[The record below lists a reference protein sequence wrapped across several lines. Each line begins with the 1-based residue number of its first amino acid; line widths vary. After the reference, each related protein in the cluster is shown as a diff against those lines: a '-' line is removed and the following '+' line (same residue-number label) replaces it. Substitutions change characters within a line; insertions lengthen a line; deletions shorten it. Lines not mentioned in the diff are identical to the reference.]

1 MQGRSRGLLP
11 LFGSLVPASAT
22 AARTTAPG
30 RAVSSGR
37 AAGVV
42 SAPRQVGWVSPAT
55 APLPPSRRGTGRRWE
70 TLCWAACAVFAL
82 LLCLRTT
89 IAPHQVWGACAAA
102 GYGVA
107 ALVAR
112 LSARPWGPASAAV
125 AAVGSV
131 LVPLV
136 FLVADGARQLEVT
149 VVERSGGLLLDTGT
163 PYVPDPAELRD
174 YNPYLPGMALF
185 GLPRAVLGDVP
196 LADARLWF
204 ALVSLGAMGL
214 AAVVCRGAGP
224 SPRGTGPDR
233 SPARA
238 LLWLAATPAV
248 ALPLA
253 VGGVD
258 LPVIAL
264 MCLALALAGRGG
276 PVAAGLALGAA
287 ASLKWTAWP
296 VLPVGLALLAVT
308 AGRRAAVRAGVTA
321 VTLAVLAVLPVAL
334 ADPRA
339 FAEHVLLFP
348 LGEGGTGSPATSPL
362 PGYLLATYVPGGFAL
377 AVAALVLGA
386 VAVAGSLVRRP
397 PRTTVAAA
405 DRLALGLG
413 IAMCLI
419 PATRFGYVVYPL
431 VLLGWFRLVPA
442 GRRAPRPGG
451 AMPTRVASSQ
461 DAGRPLRWTYS
472 LLCALSRRFSFVED
486 EIDGLRHVVEEGDV
500 CLDIGAEYGVYTY
513 ALSYVAGPKG
523 CVHGFEP
530 LPGPYRVLGAG
541 VRLLCGGRAHA
552 HRMALG
558 ERPRD
563 AAVMSLPYR
572 RGLPVHG
579 RAFLTEGAR
588 GPGPN
593 SEFAG
598 ERRPVVRVGTVDEIV
613 AAAGLPRVD
622 FVKADVEGAE
632 PLVLAGAAETLL
644 RDRPTLLLEIEERHL
659 AKYGARAER
668 LVEELRFAGYSMF
681 LWRDGRWRPVDRVTE
696 AHRNYLFT
704 VKPLED

>member
-1 MQGRSRGLLP
+1 MGAVAPVGAVALP
-11 LFGSLVPASAT
+11 VSLP
-22 AARTTAPG
+22 
-30 RAVSSGR
+30 RA
-37 AAGVV
+37 
-42 SAPRQVGWVSPAT
+42 
-55 APLPPSRRGTGRRWE
+55 GRRSARRPWE
-70 TLCWAACAVFAL
+70 VLCWSGCAVFAL

-102 GYGVA
+102 GYGLA
-107 ALVAR
+107 ALVAHF
-112 LSARPWGPASAAV
+112 SARPWGRASAAV

-136 FLVADGARQLEVT
+136 FLVADGARQMEVT
-149 VVERSGGLLLDTGT
+149 VVERSGSLLLDSGS

-185 GLPRAVLGDVP
+185 GLPHATLGDVP

-214 AAVVCRGAGP
+214 AALVSGGSRPAGPGSPLPRTVSRPARRGA
-224 SPRGTGPDR
+224 SR
-233 SPARA
+233 S

-264 MCLALALAGRGG
+264 MCLALALAGRGRA
-276 PVAAGLALGAA
+276 VAAGLALGAA
-287 ASLKWTAWP
+287 AALKWTAWP
-296 VLPVGLALLAVT
+296 LLPVGLALLAVT
-308 AGRRAAVRAGVTA
+308 AGRRAAVRAGAAA
-321 VTLAVLAVLPVAL
+321 VALAVLAVLPAVL
-334 ADPRA
+334 AGPGA

-362 PGYLLATYVPGGFAL
+362 PGHLLATYVPGGFAL
-377 AVAALVLGA
+377 AVAALALSA
-386 VAVAGSLVRRP
+386 VAMAVSLVTRP

-431 VLLGWFRLVPA
+431 VLFGWFRLVPA
-442 GRRAPRPGG
+442 GRRPARPGA
-451 AMPTRVASSQ
+451 AMPTRLMPTRLMPARLMPARLVPRRFMPTRTTPSRTTPSPET
-461 DAGRPLRWTYS
+461 GRPLRWTYS
-472 LLCALSRRFSFVED
+472 ALCALSRRFSFVED
-486 EIDGLRHVVEEGDV
+486 EIDGLRHVVRDGDV

-552 HRMALG
+552 HRLALG
-558 ERPRD
+558 DRPRD

-579 RAFLTEGAR
+579 RAFLTDGAR
-588 GPGPN
+588 GLGPN
-593 SEFAG
+593 EEFAG
-598 ERRPVVRVGTVDEIV
+598 ERRPVVRVGTVDEVV

-632 PLVLAGAAETLL
+632 PLVLAGAAGTLL

-659 AKYGARAER
+659 AKYGARAGR
-668 LVEELRFAGYSMF
+668 LVGELLDAGYSMF
-681 LWRDGRWRPVDRVTE
+681 RWREGRWCRVDRVTG

>member
-1 MQGRSRGLLP
+1 
-11 LFGSLVPASAT
+11 
-22 AARTTAPG
+22 
-30 RAVSSGR
+30 
-37 AAGVV
+37 
-42 SAPRQVGWVSPAT
+42 
-55 APLPPSRRGTGRRWE
+55 
-70 TLCWAACAVFAL
+70 
-82 LLCLRTT
+82 
-89 IAPHQVWGACAAA
+89 
-102 GYGVA
+102 
-107 ALVAR
+107 
-112 LSARPWGPASAAV
+112 
-125 AAVGSV
+125 
-131 LVPLV
+131 
-136 FLVADGARQLEVT
+136 
-149 VVERSGGLLLDTGT
+149 
-163 PYVPDPAELRD
+163 
-174 YNPYLPGMALF
+174 MALF

-214 AAVVCRGAGP
+214 AALLYAGP
-224 SPRGTGPDR
+224 RPSRHGT
-233 SPARA
+233 ARP

-287 ASLKWTAWP
+287 AALKWTAWP
-296 VLPVGLALLAVT
+296 LLPVGLALLAVT
-308 AGRRAAVRAGVTA
+308 AGRRAAVRAGATA
-321 VTLAVLAVLPVAL
+321 IALAVLAVLPVAL
-334 ADPRA
+334 ADPGA

-348 LGEGGTGSPATSPL
+348 LGEGATGSPATSPL

-377 AVAALVLGA
+377 AVAALALSAAA
-386 VAVAGSLVRRP
+386 VAVSLVTRP
-397 PRTTVAAA
+397 PRTIVAAA

-413 IAMCLI
+413 LAMCLI

-431 VLLGWFRLVPA
+431 VLIGWFRLVPA
-442 GRRAPRPGG
+442 GRRPARPGG
-451 AMPTRVASSQ
+451 AMPTRLAPSRET
-461 DAGRPLRWTYS
+461 GRPLRWTYS
-472 LLCALSRRFSFVED
+472 VLCALSRRFSFVED
-486 EIDGLRHVVEEGDV
+486 EIDGLAQVVDEGDV

-513 ALSYVAGPKG
+513 ALSYAAGPKG
-523 CVHGFEP
+523 SVHGFEP

-558 ERPRD
+558 DRPRD
-563 AAVMSLPYR
+563 AAVMSLPCR

-579 RAFLTEGAR
+579 RAFLTDGTQ
-588 GPGPN
+588 GLGPN
-593 SEFAG
+593 AEFAG
-598 ERRPVVRVGTVDEIV
+598 ERRPVVRVGTVDEVV

-632 PLVLAGAAETLL
+632 PLVLAGAAGTLL
-644 RDRPTLLLEIEERHL
+644 RDRPTLLLEIEDRHL
-659 AKYGARAER
+659 AKYGARADR
-668 LVEELRFAGYSMF
+668 LVEELRSAGYSMF
-681 LWRDGRWRPVDRVTE
+681 LWRERRWRPVDRVTG

>member
-1 MQGRSRGLLP
+1 MRGASRGL
-11 LFGSLVPASAT
+11 FDSLVPSAVSVRT
-22 AARTTAPG
+22 AAPVQTVPPVRTEPPVRAAALPVSLPRPG
-30 RAVSSGR
+30 RH
-37 AAGVV
+37 
-42 SAPRQVGWVSPAT
+42 T
-55 APLPPSRRGTGRRWE
+55 SRRPWE
-70 TLCWAACAVFAL
+70 TLCWTGCAVFAL

-89 IAPHQVWGACAAA
+89 LTPHQVWGACAAA
-102 GYGVA
+102 GYGLA
-107 ALVAR
+107 ALVAHF
-112 LSARPWGPASAAV
+112 SARPWGRASAAV

-149 VVERSGGLLLDTGT
+149 VVERSGTLLLDSGT

-185 GLPRAVLGDVP
+185 GLPRAALGDVP
-196 LADARLWF
+196 LTDARLWF

-214 AAVVCRGAGP
+214 AASVCGGSRSFGRG
-224 SPRGTGPDR
+224 
-233 SPARA
+233 PARP

-264 MCLALALAGRGG
+264 MCLALALAGRGR

-287 ASLKWTAWP
+287 AALKWTAWP
-296 VLPVGLALLAVT
+296 LLPVGLALLAVT
-308 AGRRAAVRAGVTA
+308 AGRRAAVRAGATA
-321 VTLAVLAVLPVAL
+321 VALAVLAVLPVAL
-334 ADPRA
+334 AGPGA

-348 LGEGGTGSPATSPL
+348 LGEGATGSPATSPL
-362 PGYLLATYVPGGFAL
+362 PGHLLATYVPWGFAL
-377 AVAALVLGA
+377 AMAALALSA
-386 VAVAGSLVRRP
+386 VAVAVSLVTHP

-431 VLLGWFRLVPA
+431 VLFGWFRLVPA
-442 GRRAPRPGG
+442 GRRPARPGA
-451 AMPTRVASSQ
+451 AMPTRLMPTRFMPTRLAPSRET
-461 DAGRPLRWTYS
+461 GRPLRWTYS
-472 LLCALSRRFSFVED
+472 ALCALSRRFSFVED
-486 EIDGLRHVVEEGDV
+486 ETDGLRHVVRDGDV

-552 HRMALG
+552 HRLALG
-558 ERPRD
+558 DRPRD

-579 RAFLTEGAR
+579 RAFLTDGAR
-588 GPGPN
+588 GLGPN
-593 SEFAG
+593 EEFAG
-598 ERRPVVRVGTVDEIV
+598 ERRPVVRVGTVDEVV

-632 PLVLAGAAETLL
+632 PLVLAGAAGTLL

-659 AKYGARAER
+659 AKYGARAGR
-668 LVEELRFAGYSMF
+668 LVGELRDAGYSMF
-681 LWRDGRWRPVDRVTE
+681 LWREGRWRRVDRVTG

>member
-1 MQGRSRGLLP
+1 MRPAALP
-11 LFGSLVPASAT
+11 VSLP
-22 AARTTAPG
+22 
-30 RAVSSGR
+30 RA
-37 AAGVV
+37 
-42 SAPRQVGWVSPAT
+42 
-55 APLPPSRRGTGRRWE
+55 GRRTARRPWE
-70 TLCWAACAVFAL
+70 TLCWTGCAVFAL

-89 IAPHQVWGACAAA
+89 ITPHQVWGACAAA
-102 GYGVA
+102 GYGLA
-107 ALVAR
+107 ALVAHF
-112 LSARPWGPASAAV
+112 SARPWGRASAAV

-136 FLVADGARQLEVT
+136 FLVADGARQMEVT
-149 VVERSGGLLLDTGT
+149 VVERSGGLLLHSGT
-163 PYVPDPAELRD
+163 PYVSDPAELRD

-185 GLPRAVLGDVP
+185 GLPRALLGDVP

-214 AAVVCRGAGP
+214 AALLYGDSWPSRRGA
-224 SPRGTGPDR
+224 
-233 SPARA
+233 ARP

-276 PVAAGLALGAA
+276 TVAAGLALGAA
-287 ASLKWTAWP
+287 AALKWTAWP
-296 VLPVGLALLAVT
+296 LLPVGLALLAVT
-308 AGRRAAVRAGVTA
+308 AGRRAAVRAGATA
-321 VTLAVLAVLPVAL
+321 VALAVLAVLPVAL
-334 ADPRA
+334 ADPGA

-377 AVAALVLGA
+377 AVAGLALSA
-386 VAVAGSLVRRP
+386 VAVAVSLVTRP
-397 PRTTVAAA
+397 PRTAVAAA

-431 VLLGWFRLVPA
+431 VLLGWFRIVPA
-442 GRRAPRPGG
+442 GHRPARPGG
-451 AMPTRVASSQ
+451 AMPTRLMPTRLAPSRET
-461 DAGRPLRWTYS
+461 GRPLRWTYS
-472 LLCALSRRFSFVED
+472 ALCALSRRFSFVED
-486 EIDGLRHVVEEGDV
+486 EIDGLRQVVEDGDV
-500 CLDIGAEYGVYTY
+500 CLDVGAEYGVYTY

-558 ERPRD
+558 DRPRD

-579 RAFLTEGAR
+579 RAFLTDGAR
-588 GPGPN
+588 GLGPN
-593 SEFAG
+593 EEFAG

-632 PLVLAGAAETLL
+632 PLVLAGAAGTLL

-659 AKYGARAER
+659 AKYGARAGR
-668 LVEELRFAGYSMF
+668 LVGELRDAGYSMF
-681 LWRDGRWRPVDRVTE
+681 LWRDGRWRRVDRVTG